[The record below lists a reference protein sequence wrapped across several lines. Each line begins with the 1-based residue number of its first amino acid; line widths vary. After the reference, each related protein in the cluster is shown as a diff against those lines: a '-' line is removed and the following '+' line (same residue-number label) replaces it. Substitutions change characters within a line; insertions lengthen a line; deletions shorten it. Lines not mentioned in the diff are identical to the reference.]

1 MLVEQIAVNPSG
13 FRGGFAPSPG
23 GRGYTLEYAIPWRL
37 LNSDRDPPRPGDT
50 LAAAWQVSFSD
61 EDGRLWRDQIVELRN
76 TAELARIFIWERAA
90 TWGRAEYQP

>member
-1 MLVEQIAVNPSG
+1 
-13 FRGGFAPSPG
+13 
-23 GRGYTLEYAIPWRL
+23 
-37 LNSDRDPPRPGDT
+37 
-50 LAAAWQVSFSD
+50 VSFSD